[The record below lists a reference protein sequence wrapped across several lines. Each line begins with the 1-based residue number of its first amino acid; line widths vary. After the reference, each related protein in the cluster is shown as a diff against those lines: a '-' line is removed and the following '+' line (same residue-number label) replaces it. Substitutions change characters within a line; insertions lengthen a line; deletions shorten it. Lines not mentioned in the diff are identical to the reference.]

1 MKFPQHTRIF
11 RGQLDMAAFAGV
23 YLLLTLFLLLHTSL
37 VFTPGVTV
45 RLPESAALPGTR
57 NRTVFVTV
65 DWNGQVYF
73 EDQVI
78 SDDGLKEKLR
88 TAVARAK
95 EAKERVTLVLL
106 ADKDTRYDV
115 IVRLGLLARETG
127 IHEMLQ
133 ATRPETVPVAV
144 PSAPAPAPVPATPP

>member
-23 YLLLTLFLLLHTSL
+23 FLLLTLFLLLHTSL
-37 VFTPGVTV
+37 VFIPGVNV
-45 RLPESAALPGTR
+45 RLPESAALPGTL

-78 SDDGLKEKLR
+78 SDDDLKERLR
-88 TAVARAK
+88 TAVGRAK
-95 EAKERVTLVLL
+95 EPVTLVLL

-127 IHEMLQ
+127 IREMLQ
-133 ATRPETVPVAV
+133 ATRPETVPVAA
-144 PSAPAPAPVPATPP
+144 PAAPAPAQAAPP

>member
-1 MKFPQHTRIF
+1 VF
-11 RGQLDMAAFAGV
+11 
-23 YLLLTLFLLLHTSL
+23 LLLTLFLLLHTSL

-95 EAKERVTLVLL
+95 EPVTLVLL

-127 IHEMLQ
+127 IREMLQ
-133 ATRPETVPVAV
+133 ATRPETVPVAA
-144 PSAPAPAPVPATPP
+144 PSEPAPAPATPP

>member
-23 YLLLTLFLLLHTSL
+23 FLLLTLFLLLHTSL

-57 NRTVFVTV
+57 NRTVFVAV

-78 SDDGLKEKLR
+78 SDDALKEKLR
-88 TAVARAK
+88 TAVASAK
-95 EAKERVTLVLL
+95 EPVTLVLL
-106 ADKDTRYDV
+106 ADKDTHYDV

-127 IHEMLQ
+127 IREMLQ
-133 ATRPETVPVAV
+133 ATRPETVPVA
-144 PSAPAPAPVPATPP
+144 TPTQTSPP

>member
-23 YLLLTLFLLLHTSL
+23 FLLLTLFLLLHTSL

-45 RLPESAALPGTR
+45 RLPESAALPGTH

-95 EAKERVTLVLL
+95 EPVTLVLL

-115 IVRLGLLARETG
+115 IVRLGLLARATG
-127 IHEMLQ
+127 IREMLQ

-144 PSAPAPAPVPATPP
+144 PSAPAPAPVSHTPP

>member
-23 YLLLTLFLLLHTSL
+23 FLLLTLFLLLHTSL
-37 VFTPGVTV
+37 VFTPGVPIS
-45 RLPESAALPGTR
+45 LPESAALPGAR

-65 DWNGQVYF
+65 DASGQVYF

-88 TAVARAK
+88 TAVARAQ
-95 EAKERVTLVLL
+95 EPVTLVLL

-127 IHEMLQ
+127 IRQMLQ
-133 ATRPETVPVAV
+133 ATQPPTVPVAA
-144 PSAPAPAPVPATPP
+144 PSAPAPAKAP

>member
-23 YLLLTLFLLLHTSL
+23 FLLLTLFLLLHTSL

-45 RLPESAALPGTR
+45 RLPESAALPGTI

-65 DWNGQVYF
+65 DWSGQVYF

-78 SDDGLKEKLR
+78 GDDALKEKLR
-88 TAVARAK
+88 MAVAQARDP
-95 EAKERVTLVLL
+95 VTLVLL
-106 ADKDTRYDV
+106 ADKDTHYDV

-127 IHEMLQ
+127 IREMLQ
-133 ATRPETVPVAV
+133 ATRPEVI
-144 PSAPAPAPVPATPP
+144 PAATPATDAGAPVPANSR

>member
-23 YLLLTLFLLLHTSL
+23 FLLLTLFLLLHTSL
-37 VFTPGVTV
+37 VFTPGVAV
-45 RLPESAALPGTR
+45 RLPESAALPGTH

-95 EAKERVTLVLL
+95 EPVTLVLL

-127 IHEMLQ
+127 IREMLQ

-144 PSAPAPAPVPATPP
+144 PSASAPAPVSHTPP

>member
-23 YLLLTLFLLLHTSL
+23 FLLLTLFLLLHTSL
-37 VFTPGVTV
+37 VFIPGVNV
-45 RLPESAALPGTR
+45 RLPESAALPGTL

-78 SDDGLKEKLR
+78 SDNDLKERLR
-88 TAVARAK
+88 TAVGRAK
-95 EAKERVTLVLL
+95 EPVTLVLL

-127 IHEMLQ
+127 IREMLQ
-133 ATRPETVPVAV
+133 ATRPETVPVAA
-144 PSAPAPAPVPATPP
+144 PAAPAPAQAAPP

>member
-11 RGQLDMAAFAGV
+11 RGQLDTAAFAGV
-23 YLLLTLFLLLHTSL
+23 FLLLTLFLLLHTSL

-95 EAKERVTLVLL
+95 EPVTLVLL

-127 IHEMLQ
+127 IREMLQ
-133 ATRPETVPVAV
+133 ATRPETVPVAA
-144 PSAPAPAPVPATPP
+144 PSAPAPAPATPP